1 LWDAKTFTLAFLL
14 ELGEVG
20 SFSKEVCVGTFEIL

>member
-1 LWDAKTFTLAFLL
+1 LAFLL